1 MTDVRIVLVAE
12 DELVRGGIRAI
23 LGTAPPLRIVG
34 EAGTLGE
41 ACRLGP
47 EVDPALFVVDGP
59 AAKDTDLLL
68 DMVRRLGASGRTDL
82 VPVLLLRPDGRVLDL
97 DVLRLD
103 GCAVLPRRTAA
114 AELVA
119 AVRLIVAGYLPI
131 ERTLVRR
138 LAHSTPQLAADGERP
153 QLTSREQQIFQL
165 IARGMSNAEIAATLT
180 VANSTVK
187 SHVQDIFGKLGL
199 RNRVQAVIYAY
210 EASGYE
216 LAAAGGKG
224 A

>member
-23 LGTAPPLRIVG
+23 LGGAPPLRIVG
-34 EAGTLGE
+34 EAGTFGE

-47 EVDPALFVVDGP
+47 EVDPAVFVVDGH
-59 AAKDTDLLL
+59 AARDTDALLE
-68 DMVRRLGASGRTDL
+68 MVRRLGASGRTAL
-82 VPVLLLRPDGRVLDL
+82 VPVLLLRPDGSVLDL
-97 DVLRLD
+97 DLLRLD

-131 ERTLVRR
+131 ERTLVHR
-138 LAHSTPQLAADGERP
+138 LAHATPPLSADDERP
-153 QLTSREQQIFQL
+153 QLTPREQQIFHL

-187 SHVQDIFGKLGL
+187 SHVQDIFSKLGL

-210 EASGYE
+210 EASGYD
-216 LAAAGGKG
+216 LTALSSKG